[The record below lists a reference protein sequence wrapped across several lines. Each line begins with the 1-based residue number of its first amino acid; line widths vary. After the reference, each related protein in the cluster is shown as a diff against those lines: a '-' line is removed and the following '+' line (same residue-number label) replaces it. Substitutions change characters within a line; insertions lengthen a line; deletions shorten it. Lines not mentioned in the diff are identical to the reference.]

1 MKNLHMSGIFRN
13 FVVSKEEVKML
24 QECGRNIVRV
34 HADK

>member
-13 FVVSKEEVKML
+13 FMVSKEEVKML
-24 QECGRNIVRV
+24 QECGGNIVRV